1 MNIDARKLT
10 IIEKFIHIQNDDII
24 KQFENILELT
34 KDTHKKEKVKSFTI
48 NEFNLRIKKSMED
61 SKSGKLI
68 RHEDLK
74 SEIKKWD

>member
-24 KQFENILELT
+24 KEFENILELT
-34 KDTHKKEKVKSFTI
+34 KDTLKKEKVKSFTI